1 MMFLKNNSK
10 IQDQSLTLILSKK
23 V

>member
-1 MMFLKNNSK
+1 MFLKNNSK